1 MILVSQSTLTTT
13 EAANSMAHIDVL
25 RMMLGNTRWALD
37 FSLYILNEL
46 FDLADE
52 FESVSAD
59 QEAFSQKCWSNPYSD
74 PKIVNCT
81 NSP

>member
-1 MILVSQSTLTTT
+1 MILVSQFTLTLT

-59 QEAFSQKCWSNPYSD
+59 QEAFSQKCWSNPYSG
-74 PKIVNCT
+74 NCQLY
-81 NSP
+81 

>member
-1 MILVSQSTLTTT
+1 MILVSQFTSTFT
-13 EAANSMAHIDVL
+13 EAANSMSHIDVL

-59 QEAFSQKCWSNPYSD
+59 QEAFSQKCWSNRT